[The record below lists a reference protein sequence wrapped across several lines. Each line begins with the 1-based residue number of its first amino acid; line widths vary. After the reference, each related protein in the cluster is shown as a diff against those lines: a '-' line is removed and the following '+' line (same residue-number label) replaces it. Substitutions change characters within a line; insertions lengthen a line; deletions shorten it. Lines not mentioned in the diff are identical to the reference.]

1 MTSLRSLLRRVGA
14 HSLVIALVVALAAC
28 SAPADTGDDAGDDGD
43 TTGGGTVAVTDGV
56 VQLTAADIAFDASVI
71 EAPAGVAFTI
81 TFTNSDSVPHNVAI
95 DTEQGGD
102 EVVTGDII
110 DPGQSAEIQV
120 PALEAGEYYF
130 VCDLHPDMNGSVV
143 VEG

>member
-14 HSLVIALVVALAAC
+14 NSLVIALVVALAAC

-110 DPGQSAEIQV
+110 DPGQTTEIQV